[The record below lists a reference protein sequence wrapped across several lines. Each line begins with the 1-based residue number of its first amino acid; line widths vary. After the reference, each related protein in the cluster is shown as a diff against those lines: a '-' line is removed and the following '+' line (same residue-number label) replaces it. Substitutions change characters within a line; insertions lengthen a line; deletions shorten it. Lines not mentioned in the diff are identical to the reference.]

1 MDYLEYMNYIHSM
14 AQENVLAHHGIK
26 GQKWGIRRFENEDG
40 SLTPEGK
47 ARYYNS
53 DGTITKKGFKR
64 INKNY
69 KIFSNIINTDPKM
82 IELDKKASTLSYK
95 LDITSDPE
103 EVRKVYA
110 ELISTYKAMGAVI
123 NEHLNQMNIQISRK
137 DSSKFILKHSDDMY
151 YAVIAHHGIKGQEW
165 GKRKY
170 QYEDGSLTPEGKKHY
185 GVGDGTNKKDPP
197 TKDKKQVSKQNP
209 KPKDKPAEEKEKT
222 PEELQAEAA
231 KKAARKKKI
240 AIAAGVTA
248 AAIVGIVLAKKYHDM
263 KIQNGELQTEAAKGE
278 ERFNDLKSKYDLQG
292 KDIAKLKG
300 ENSFLQTN
308 SKAMAG
314 TIDKLSKEKAGVKKE
329 LFEARKTNVSLETQA
344 RGMSKTISDLR
355 AQNGNLK
362 KDFYKEKK
370 TIEAGHARTVSLLE
384 SNLKVANIQAEAGN
398 QLANVSPVHQRT
410 YRKILEGIS
419 NGKVLFGYKGSK

>member
-1 MDYLEYMNYIHSM
+1 MDYLDYMNYIHTM
-14 AQENVLAHHGIK
+14 AQENVLAHHG
-26 GQKWGIRRFENEDG
+26 
-40 SLTPEGK
+40 
-47 ARYYNS
+47 
-53 DGTITKKGFKR
+53 
-64 INKNY
+64 
-69 KIFSNIINTDPKM
+69 
-82 IELDKKASTLSYK
+82 
-95 LDITSDPE
+95 
-103 EVRKVYA
+103 V
-110 ELISTYKAMGAVI
+110 
-123 NEHLNQMNIQISRK
+123 
-137 DSSKFILKHSDDMY
+137 
-151 YAVIAHHGIKGQEW
+151 KGQEW

-185 GVGDGTNKKDPP
+185 GVGDGDGTNKKDPP
-197 TKDKKQVSKQNP
+197 TKAKKQEVSKA

-263 KIQNGELQTEAAKGE
+263 KIQNGELQAEAAKGE

-300 ENSFLQTN
+300 ENKGLLTN
-308 SKAMAG
+308 LESNRKELESNKKEVTTLKAINEG
-314 TIDKLSKEKAGVKKE
+314 LSKSHRQKSEQINEMNTQISTLKGKAEDLTRTKNLYKYRLSKSEAANEGLKRTNE
-329 LFEARKTNVSLETQA
+329 LLN
-344 RGMSKTISDLR
+344 
-355 AQNGNLK
+355 
-362 KDFYKEKK
+362 
-370 TIEAGHARTVSLLE
+370 

-419 NGKVLFGYKGSK
+419 NGKVLFGFKGSK

>member
-1 MDYLEYMNYIHSM
+1 MDYLDYMNYIHTM
-14 AQENVLAHHGIK
+14 AQENVLAHHG
-26 GQKWGIRRFENEDG
+26 
-40 SLTPEGK
+40 
-47 ARYYNS
+47 
-53 DGTITKKGFKR
+53 
-64 INKNY
+64 
-69 KIFSNIINTDPKM
+69 
-82 IELDKKASTLSYK
+82 
-95 LDITSDPE
+95 
-103 EVRKVYA
+103 V
-110 ELISTYKAMGAVI
+110 
-123 NEHLNQMNIQISRK
+123 
-137 DSSKFILKHSDDMY
+137 
-151 YAVIAHHGIKGQEW
+151 KGQEW

-185 GVGDGTNKKDPP
+185 GVGDGDGTNKKDPP
-197 TKDKKQVSKQNP
+197 TKAKKQEASKA
-209 KPKDKPAEEKEKT
+209 KPKDKPAEEHEKT

-231 KKAARKKKI
+231 QKAARKKKI

-263 KIQNGELQTEAAKGE
+263 KIQNGELQAEATKGE

-314 TIDKLSKEKAGVKKE
+314 NIDKLTKEKAGMKKE
-329 LFEARKTNVSLETQA
+329 LFESRKANASLETQA
-344 RGMSKTISDLR
+344 RGMSRTITDLR
-355 AQNGNLK
+355 AKNGNLK
-362 KDFYKEKK
+362 KDFYNEKK
-370 TIEAGHARTVSLLE
+370 TIEAGHAKTVNLLE

>member
-14 AQENVLAHHGIK
+14 AQENVL
-26 GQKWGIRRFENEDG
+26 
-40 SLTPEGK
+40 
-47 ARYYNS
+47 
-53 DGTITKKGFKR
+53 
-64 INKNY
+64 
-69 KIFSNIINTDPKM
+69 
-82 IELDKKASTLSYK
+82 
-95 LDITSDPE
+95 
-103 EVRKVYA
+103 
-110 ELISTYKAMGAVI
+110 
-123 NEHLNQMNIQISRK
+123 
-137 DSSKFILKHSDDMY
+137 
-151 YAVIAHHGIKGQEW
+151 AHHGIKGQEW

-185 GVGDGTNKKDPP
+185 GVGDGTNKKNPP
-197 TKDKKQVSKQNP
+197 AKDKKQVS

-231 KKAARKKKI
+231 KKAARRKKI

-248 AAIVGIVLAKKYHDM
+248 TAIIGVLLAKKYHDM
-263 KIQNGELQTEAAKGE
+263 KIQNGELQAEAAKGE
-278 ERFNDLKSKYDLQG
+278 ERFNALKS
-292 KDIAKLKG
+292 
-300 ENSFLQTN
+300 ENDFLQTN

-314 TIDKLSKEKAGVKKE
+314 SIDKLTKEKTGMKKE
-329 LFEARKTNVSLETQA
+329 LFEARKTNASLETQA
-344 RGMSKTISDLR
+344 RGMSKTITDLR

-370 TIEAGHARTVSLLE
+370 AIEAGHARTVSLLE